1 MYTTNIEKVQL
12 SKRLEETRLRKPVNL
27 ERKLFSNELFSHLM
41 FVNSQEKKNN
51 QANRR
56 LLTEVKVYSA
66 TFTLET
72 RIKENFYCRPL
83 QK

>member
-27 ERKLFSNELFSHLM
+27 ERKLFRLSSFYTSNVCKQSGKE
-41 FVNSQEKKNN
+41 NN

-66 TFTLET
+66 TFTFET